1 MTNRHMKRCS
11 TFFVI
16 REFQSKRQTKY
27 YYTHTMLLKLKTLT
41 GLNADKD
48 MEQHDFSF
56 IAGSNTKW
64 HSHLGRK
71 LVVLGELNILP

>member
-11 TFFVI
+11 TLYVI

-27 YYTHTMLLKLKTLT
+27 YYTNTMLLKLKTLT

-48 MEQHDFSF
+48 VEHMNS
-56 IAGSNTKW
+56 
-64 HSHLGRK
+64 HSL
-71 LVVLGELNILP
+71 LVVIQNGTATWEESWQFLEN